1 MFAMR
6 SYNLVTSLLL
16 LFLATMNF
24 PNLPTSRRR
33 RTRLPMSPLV
43 PAPLSTLDSRLH
55 GAVETAEESEVL
67 KCLEEGA
74 EVKLV
79 ADVNFH
85 YYNTFKL
92 SYFTLY
98 FVK

>member
-1 MFAMR
+1 MD
-6 SYNLVTSLLL
+6 
-16 LFLATMNF
+16 F

-33 RTRLPMSPLV
+33 RTGLPMSPLV
-43 PAPLSTLDSRLH
+43 SAPLSTLDSRLH
-55 GAVETAEESEVL
+55 EAVETAKESEIL

-74 EVKLV
+74 EVKFI

-85 YYNTFKL
+85 DYNTFKL
-92 SYFTLY
+92 LYRTLY